1 MRFCCLFVRDM
12 CGGILH
18 DIKIP
23 FNPQT
28 TLRKKNTELK
38 WKFLRFVLEYM
49 FRESILGIWWLIEK
63 VYQED

>member
-49 FRESILGIWWLIEK
+49 FRESILGI
-63 VYQED
+63 